1 MPARRV
7 PDPPHRVADRMGK
20 SSGWLVRVQGLAVA
34 LIASLPL
41 TLAGHYLANV
51 AVGTT
56 ERPLGVGAIWLVIF
70 LVAGLA
76 MMAAAIGS
84 LLPDW
89 HIIGGRIPVVV
100 VLGGL
105 ATATFDWSHLV
116 DSWTGYA
123 MNGAGVGAVVA
134 GLQVVYWTPRSRVV
148 RIAPRGGERATEWLA
163 ATLAL
168 GGALAFVLPHKSTI
182 DGVSESCSPGWFLVE
197 TSCFTPDTIWWPLP
211 FAAMVAGLTLMA
223 VLHHDPVSAP
233 GSKKSS
239 QR

>member
-7 PDPPHRVADRMGK
+7 PAPPHRVADRMGK

-56 ERPLGVGAIWLVIF
+56 ERPLGVGAIWLVVF

-76 MMAAAIGS
+76 MMTAAIGS

-89 HIIGGRIPVVV
+89 HIVGGRIPVVV
-100 VLGGL
+100 VLGGM
-105 ATATFDWSHLV
+105 AAATFDWAHLV

-123 MNGAGVGAVVA
+123 MNGAGVGAIVA
-134 GLQVVYWTPRSRVV
+134 GLQVVYWTPRSRIV
-148 RIAPRGGERATEWLA
+148 RKRRRAGHRVASGHVGARGCASFR
-163 ATLAL
+163 
-168 GGALAFVLPHKSTI
+168 
-182 DGVSESCSPGWFLVE
+182 
-197 TSCFTPDTIWWPLP
+197 
-211 FAAMVAGLTLMA
+211 
-223 VLHHDPVSAP
+223 SAP
-233 GSKKSS
+233 SVHNQRCQRKLFAGVGSGGNSLFHS
-239 QR
+239 GYHLVAAAIRSHDCGAYLDGGVTP